1 MFLICDK
8 LAFLLRYLDPCREEA
23 DQQQPKGESVHKILA
38 VLAHCSGV
46 KFVCK
51 DGHDQPV
58 QAVLLVT
65 PGRMA
70 ACLIAAVLNLCRS

>member
-1 MFLICDK
+1 M
-8 LAFLLRYLDPCREEA
+8 
-23 DQQQPKGESVHKILA
+23 HKILA